1 MKPDG
6 LSVVVIDFKKMTP
19 LVFQRAFEDAGYPF
33 AGNCRV
39 TPPGGLRFS
48 EHRLTHGNAVAARL
62 LLIHR
67 NFLEW

>member
-39 TPPGGLRFS
+39 ASPGLRFS